1 MELDYLI
8 FDKTK
13 GVLGKNIDDFGSVFK
28 LGVLDAVI
36 GVVFGGF
43 GGASSGSTVAIDD

>member
-1 MELDYLI
+1 MELDYLT
-8 FDKTK
+8 FNKAK